1 MDLTLKEC
9 RGVMISSFGARRRW
23 KRFFR
28 GNSKSIIIPVDH
40 GLGFGP
46 SRGIENTKKMASW
59 INDKNIDGIIA
70 HKGILEKL
78 IYHGVDSKAL
88 MLQLSGMT
96 TTDNEP
102 NKKELITSIDYAITL
117 GVDAVSVQSN
127 FDGCNDR
134 YNVKNI
140 SLASEQ
146 AKKFGFPILAM
157 IYNAN
162 KNGDEVKLMRHYLRI
177 AVELGVDAVKIPFYA
192 DKNTFEEIVDDFTDD
207 LDVFIAGGEPSDENE
222 LINIISFATS
232 IGIAGVSFGRNVF
245 QREDIGSFL
254 KRVRGCFVEE

>member
-1 MDLTLKEC
+1 
-9 RGVMISSFGARRRW
+9 MISNLGARRRW
-23 KRFFR
+23 NRFS
-28 GNSKSIIIPVDH
+28 GDDGKSIIVPVDH

-46 SRGIENTKKMASW
+46 SKGIENTKKIAAW

-102 NKKELITSIDYAITL
+102 NKKELITSIDYAVTL

-127 FDGCNDR
+127 FDGYNDR

-146 AKKFGFPILAM
+146 TKQFGFPLLTI

-162 KNGDEVKLMRHYLRI
+162 KNGDEAKLMRHYLRI
-177 AVELGVDAVKIPFYA
+177 AVELGVDAVKIPFYS
-192 DKNTFEEIVDDFTDD
+192 DRSIFEEIVVDFTED
-207 LDVFIAGGEPSDENE
+207 LDVFIAGGEPREEGE
-222 LINIISFATS
+222 LLNAISFSAS
-232 IGIAGVSFGRNVF
+232 LGVAGVSFGRNVF

-254 KRVRGCFVEE
+254 ERVRGSLVEK